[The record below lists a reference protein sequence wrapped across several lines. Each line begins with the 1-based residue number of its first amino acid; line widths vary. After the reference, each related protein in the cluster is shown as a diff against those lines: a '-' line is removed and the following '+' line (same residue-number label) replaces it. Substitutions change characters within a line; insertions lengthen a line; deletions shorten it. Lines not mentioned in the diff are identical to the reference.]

1 MMEILLSIGVIFAG
15 YFLGSVPWGMIIVKL
30 RTGLDVRKF
39 ESGRTGGTN
48 VGRVAGFWA
57 GVLTAI
63 MDALKGALAVWLAIW
78 LLPGLPVVH
87 SLAGVAAILGH
98 NYSIF
103 LLENTPDGPRLR
115 GGAGGAT
122 TVGAAFGLWWPSIFI
137 VLPAGAI
144 VVLVIGYAS
153 LATLTVGVASI
164 IIFGVRAMLGHGPWA
179 YILYGILATALLVWA
194 LRPNIRRLINGTE
207 RVVGLRARRKK
218 SAPINEQN
226 NRPAAQN

>member
-1 MMEILLSIGVIFAG
+1 MEILLSIGVLLVG
-15 YFLGSVPWGMIIVKL
+15 YLLGSVPWGMIIVKF

-57 GVLTAI
+57 GVLTAV

-78 LLPGLPVVH
+78 LVPGLPVVH
-87 SLAGVAAILGH
+87 ALAGVAAILGH

-103 LLENTPDGPRLR
+103 LVEKTANGIRLR

-122 TVGAAFGLWWPSIFI
+122 TVGAASGLWWPAMFI
-137 VLPAGAI
+137 IVPAGAV

-153 LATLTVGVASI
+153 LATLTVGVVSI
-164 IIFGVRAMLGHGPWA
+164 LIFGVRAALGYGPWQ
-179 YILYGILATALLVWA
+179 YVIFGILATLILIWA
-194 LRPNIRRLINGTE
+194 LRPNIKRLLNGTE
-207 RVVGLRARRKK
+207 RLVGIRARRKK
-218 SAPINEQN
+218 AAPIKEQN